1 MLPAVPC
8 ISGLT
13 DHLQQ
18 NSGEETQLKA
28 GTEMQDEQKFRE
40 PMQNDSNSAF
50 QTQPIFYRYLI
61 SSPASIFLGFDG
73 CNSFLI
79 LKISCQSLV

>member
-40 PMQNDSNSAF
+40 
-50 QTQPIFYRYLI
+50 
-61 SSPASIFLGFDG
+61 
-73 CNSFLI
+73 
-79 LKISCQSLV
+79 